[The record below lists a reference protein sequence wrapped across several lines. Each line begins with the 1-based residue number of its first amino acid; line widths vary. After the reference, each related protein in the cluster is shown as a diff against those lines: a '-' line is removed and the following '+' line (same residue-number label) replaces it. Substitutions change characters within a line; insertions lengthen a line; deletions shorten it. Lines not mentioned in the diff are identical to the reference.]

1 MADETT
7 DGSSETLPSPG
18 MTEGKLDSEG
28 RCMSEDQVLD
38 YLGGRTSTRARDQI
52 HRHLDACQDCWTLVQ
67 SLLSGMEEAPPEEQL
82 EPFRV
87 TTFATGS
94 LIAERFRVERFI
106 GKGGMGEVYLAH
118 DVLMNKVVALKTPL
132 CTSSDDPSAVRKFF
146 DEARNADRITHAN
159 ICRIYALQ
167 EHRDPAGTRPVVPF
181 FTMEFIDGESLA
193 ARLKRGALPLATTR
207 VIARQLL
214 EGLRAAHE
222 KRVLH
227 LDFKSDN
234 VMLRRGS
241 QAIEAVIMDFGLSR
255 ERDAIL
261 RTSQYQRGIGTLPYM
276 ALEQLEGR
284 RNLAPTVD
292 VYAFGVVLHEM
303 LTGRLPFQETSIGA
317 MLIKQLRERPAPPS
331 SLRPELSPQV
341 DAFVLKCLSRSP
353 ARRHEDARAA
363 LAEFERIRHWTRR
376 RTTVWGLTPTHWALA
391 TLSGGLAAL
400 VSSQF
405 LRADEVAEQQGQ
417 AMQELPLAHGEPAP
431 DQLLG
436 ALRSAPQPDGT
447 DVLDEPGRDEE
458 PLDDTSVEVE
468 GTAVDDATS
477 AEPAAPPVQH
487 AVTQPA
493 KRKAAPPATPAVAE
507 PESEGEPA
515 PPGPRR
521 LKALPRGPIPLT
533 GSLAARLGKRAQ
545 PDPEL
550 KDPAVADPGQ
560 TARSAEGKDA
570 LGASVEH

>member
-1 MADETT
+1 
-7 DGSSETLPSPG
+7 
-18 MTEGKLDSEG
+18 
-28 RCMSEDQVLD
+28 
-38 YLGGRTSTRARDQI
+38 
-52 HRHLDACQDCWTLVQ
+52 
-67 SLLSGMEEAPPEEQL
+67 
-82 EPFRV
+82 
-87 TTFATGS
+87 
-94 LIAERFRVERFI
+94 
-106 GKGGMGEVYLAH
+106 MGEVYLAH

-181 FTMEFIDGESLA
+181 FTMEFIEGESLA

-317 MLIKQLRERPAPPS
+317 MLIKQLRDRAAPPS

-341 DAFVLKCLSRSP
+341 DTFVLKCLSRSP
-353 ARRHEDARAA
+353 ARRYEDARAA
-363 LAEFERIRHWTRR
+363 LAEFERIRHWTRH

-391 TLSGGLAAL
+391 TLVGGLAAAI

-405 LRADEVAEQQGQ
+405 LQADKLSEQTGQGKE
-417 AMQELPLAHGEPAP
+417 ELARESGPGP
-431 DQLLG
+431 DGVDQSLE
-436 ALRSAPQPDGT
+436 ALRETPKPHGT
-447 DVLDEPGRDEE
+447 EVLDQPGRAEE
-458 PLDDTSVEVE
+458 PLDGTPSEAEASAVDP
-468 GTAVDDATS
+468 TAVP
-477 AEPAAPPVQH
+477 EPAAPPV
-487 AVTQPA
+487 
-493 KRKAAPPATPAVAE
+493 KRAGTPPTKAKAALPSTPAIAE
-507 PESEGEPA
+507 PESEGEPGQ
-515 PPGPRR
+515 PGRRR
-521 LKALPRGPIPLT
+521 LKALPKGPIPL
-533 GSLAARLGKRAQ
+533 GESLAARLGKRAQ
-545 PDPEL
+545 PDTALESAP
-550 KDPAVADPGQ
+550 VAEPGQ
-560 TARSAEGKDA
+560 TARGTEGKSV

>member
-1 MADETT
+1 
-7 DGSSETLPSPG
+7 
-18 MTEGKLDSEG
+18 
-28 RCMSEDQVLD
+28 
-38 YLGGRTSTRARDQI
+38 
-52 HRHLDACQDCWTLVQ
+52 
-67 SLLSGMEEAPPEEQL
+67 MEEAPPEELL

-94 LIAERFRVERFI
+94 VVAERYRVERFI

-159 ICRIYALQ
+159 ICRVYALQ
-167 EHRDPAGTRPVVPF
+167 EHRDPTGTRPVVPF
-181 FTMEFIDGESLA
+181 FTMEFIEGESLA
-193 ARLKRGALPLATTR
+193 ARLKRGLLPLPTTR

-234 VMLRRGS
+234 VMLRRGG

-317 MLIKQLRERPAPPS
+317 MLIKQLKERPAPPS
-331 SLRPELSPQV
+331 SWRPELSPQV

-353 ARRHEDARAA
+353 GRRFEDARAA
-363 LAEFERIRHWTRR
+363 LAEFERIRSWTRR
-376 RTTVWGLTPTHWALA
+376 TTTVWGLTPTHWALA
-391 TLSGGLAAL
+391 TLAGGLAAAV
-400 VSSQF
+400 VSTQ
-405 LRADEVAEQQGQ
+405 LLPTDEVVQQQDQ
-417 AMQELPLAHGEPAP
+417 AIQELPLEPATTP
-431 DQLLG
+431 DDVGQVLG
-436 ALRSAPQPDGT
+436 ALHGAAQPKGT
-447 DVLDEPGRDEE
+447 GNANEPGRAEG
-458 PLDDTSVEVE
+458 PLDGTSAESE
-468 GTAVDDATS
+468 ASAVDEATGP
-477 AEPAAPPVQH
+477 EPAAPVKPV
-487 AVTQPA
+487 AMPSVRP
-493 KRKAAPPATPAVAE
+493 KAAPASTPPATQPK
-507 PESEGEPA
+507 SEGEPA
-515 PPGPRR
+515 QPERR
-521 LKALPRGPIPLT
+521 KLKALPRGPIPLT

-545 PDPEL
+545 PPPDTGL
-550 KDPAVADPGQ
+550 KSAPVADPGQ
-560 TARSAEGKDA
+560 TARSAEGQGA
-570 LGASVEH
+570 LGTSVEH